1 MYWSAFLSVVR
12 IIIFG
17 YRLVFFVF
25 LLVFN
30 EHHARGTRELERK
43 PPLPGLSC
51 ARVFSISLFLFRSE
65 KKSLLRRLTITL
77 SSSKPLSILG
87 EILHLKLTAS
97 PKLNSTNHK
106 LIRKFYLSSVSLWP
120 THYPTSWSRQ
130 DRWWKEG
137 FGGFKSMAS

>member
-1 MYWSAFLSVVR
+1 M
-12 IIIFG
+12 
-17 YRLVFFVF
+17 
-25 LLVFN
+25 
-30 EHHARGTRELERK
+30 
-43 PPLPGLSC
+43 C
-51 ARVFSISLFLFRSE
+51 ARFLDILFPFRSE

-77 SSSKPLSILG
+77 SSSQPLSILG
-87 EILHLKLTAS
+87 EILHLKLSMTAS

-106 LIRKFYLSSVSLWP
+106 LIRKFSLSSVSLWP